1 MPQEEFGSSTR
12 HQDQIIS
19 KVQQRTDRCPVE
31 QQLSD
36 QLIKLLGILK
46 DVTPV
51 YFSGYPPTEG
61 GDYHHI
67 SFEINGDSPLI
78 RLVRLLMH
86 ALTGRFVDG
95 HLCFESK
102 ALRDALYAFCD
113 VLSECSDPDDHKSLD
128 KFEKELDQLINY
140 FGRVREAIRNGEA
153 VDPLDY
159 CNEVTTRITSLI
171 DILRNEVCET
181 FVNREKE
188 IRRAPGRSY
197 RRPERAEVSDGF
209 NAEDRATLNE
219 IKSTVKSTRTDV
231 STTKKEAGAAL
242 YLQSNGRFGNDPA
255 LADFCSINKQTMVDF
270 GFELIL
276 GDRDLTAPAAA
287 DLAMAHYPNLVGGYK
302 AKYDEDRESLRQ
314 RIVRRSHLEGLDL
327 KTNRKYAS

>member
-1 MPQEEFGSSTR
+1 MLHKECGSSTR
-12 HQDQIIS
+12 QQNQITS
-19 KVQQRTDRCPVE
+19 NAQQRTDRCPVE
-31 QQLSD
+31 QALSEL
-36 QLIKLLGILK
+36 LIELLGILK

-51 YFSGYPPTEG
+51 YFSGYPPTGG

-67 SFEINGDSPLI
+67 SFDINGDSPLI

-113 VLSECSDPDDHKSLD
+113 VLRECSDPDDHKPLD

-140 FGRVREAIRNGEA
+140 FRRVREDLRNGKA

-171 DILRNEVCET
+171 DILRNEVCES
-181 FVNREKE
+181 FVNRERE

-197 RRPERAEVSDGF
+197 RRPVRTDDAGGF
-209 NAEDRATLNE
+209 TADDRAALND

-231 STTKKEAGAAL
+231 SKIKKEAGAAL
-242 YLQSNGRFGNDPA
+242 YIQSKGLYGNDPA
-255 LADFCSINKQTMVDF
+255 LADFCSNNKQTMVDF
-270 GFELIL
+270 GYELIL
-276 GDRDLTAPAAA
+276 GDRDLTAPDAA
-287 DLAMAHYPNLVGGYK
+287 DQAIAHYPNLVGGYK
-302 AKYDEDRESLRQ
+302 EHYKEDHESLRQ
-314 RIVRRSHLEGLDL
+314 AIVRRCHLEGIDL